1 MKCVNCGEEFTA
13 RYSWQK
19 YCSEKSMKIKQTAS
33 VRQSPILGTA
43 KIPIKFRGK
52 RLDNGEYV
60 YGDFVHSVPMS
71 SFTGI
76 IDEDGFVH
84 EIKPDS
90 QKQLVGYDSN
100 GDEVYEDDPV
110 VSSIGNVFV
119 ARLQPQLVHT
129 TPFSEHIN
137 LDFSKFK
144 LKEKKS

>member
-1 MKCVNCGEEFTA
+1 MK
-13 RYSWQK
+13 
-19 YCSEKSMKIKQTAS
+19 
-33 VRQSPILGTA
+33 
-43 KIPIKFRGK
+43 IKFRGK

-60 YGDFVHSVPMS
+60 YGDFLHSVPMS

-100 GDEVYEDDPV
+100 GVEVYEDDTL
-110 VSSIGNVFV
+110 IGEEGIKKYDYVALYQPMVYWKRFDNDKAVDDIPRV
-119 ARLQPQLVHT
+119 ARTIPLNFAKRY
-129 TPFSEHIN
+129 TPMY
-137 LDFSKFK
+137 